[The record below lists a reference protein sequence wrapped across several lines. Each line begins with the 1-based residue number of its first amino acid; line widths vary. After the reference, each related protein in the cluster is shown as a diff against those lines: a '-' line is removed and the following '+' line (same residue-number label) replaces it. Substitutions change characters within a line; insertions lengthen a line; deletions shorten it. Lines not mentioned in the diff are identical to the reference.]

1 VKKFVLAKK
10 FNNLN
15 IGSKLL
21 LSYIVVVF
29 IPVLLVGVLLI
40 TNMRQMAIEHATR
53 EASVNI
59 ERSGNRFNEV
69 LRLVMDISYKL
80 QMDKNLETLL
90 LTTYKSND
98 EVFESYYQYNEFNNY
113 INIYSREVKD
123 IKIYSDNKSLLDSGQ
138 FIKTTPEITNSKWYK
153 KILSANGR
161 IYWQYLYDNQKNKNY
176 LCITRL
182 IKSISSNKTL
192 GALVISINSDF
203 LNSLVSREPYDI
215 YFIDDLENIF
225 SARDKSLM
233 GQKVKLSAI
242 SDVENMNDG
251 IWDVSYQGKPAK
263 AIVKNFSPSV
273 YNGNFRIVSIVPI
286 SSLEKKAYETAVLGI
301 IIMASSLLVA
311 LLLILIFTSA
321 ISKRVKRLSMDM
333 HKVAMGNFDFK
344 PTIVGEDEIGQLS
357 NDLEIMAKSI
367 KELVH
372 EVYEINMQKNQL
384 AIKQREIKL
393 KMLANQINPH
403 FLFNSLETIRMKAHL
418 NGDEEIA
425 EITKLLGKLMRKN
438 LEIGNEIVT
447 IESEIE
453 LVKSYLDI
461 QIFRYGDRI
470 NYEINY
476 ESEDIKAYKIL
487 PLIIQPIV
495 ENSIVHGL
503 ESKQGGGNVKIN
515 LAWKH
520 SNLVIT
526 VEDNGGGISAEK
538 LDDILVSFDQL
549 EETPGKHVGLKN
561 VHQRIKLFYGENFGL
576 RIYSG
581 TGVGTKIEMYLPGGG
596 G

>member
-1 VKKFVLAKK
+1 
-10 FNNLN
+10 
-15 IGSKLL
+15 
-21 LSYIVVVF
+21 
-29 IPVLLVGVLLI
+29 
-40 TNMRQMAIEHATR
+40 
-53 EASVNI
+53 
-59 ERSGNRFNEV
+59 
-69 LRLVMDISYKL
+69 
-80 QMDKNLETLL
+80 
-90 LTTYKSND
+90 
-98 EVFESYYQYNEFNNY
+98 
-113 INIYSREVKD
+113 
-123 IKIYSDNKSLLDSGQ
+123 
-138 FIKTTPEITNSKWYK
+138 
-153 KILSANGR
+153 
-161 IYWQYLYDNQKNKNY
+161 
-176 LCITRL
+176 
-182 IKSISSNKTL
+182 
-192 GALVISINSDF
+192 
-203 LNSLVSREPYDI
+203 
-215 YFIDDLENIF
+215 
-225 SARDKSLM
+225 
-233 GQKVKLSAI
+233 
-242 SDVENMNDG
+242 
-251 IWDVSYQGKPAK
+251 
-263 AIVKNFSPSV
+263 
-273 YNGNFRIVSIVPI
+273 
-286 SSLEKKAYETAVLGI
+286 
-301 IIMASSLLVA
+301 
-311 LLLILIFTSA
+311 
-321 ISKRVKRLSMDM
+321 
-333 HKVAMGNFDFK
+333 
-344 PTIVGEDEIGQLS
+344 
-357 NDLEIMAKSI
+357 
-367 KELVH
+367 
-372 EVYEINMQKNQL
+372 
-384 AIKQREIKL
+384 
-393 KMLANQINPH
+393 
-403 FLFNSLETIRMKAHL
+403 MKAHL

-425 EITKLLGKLMRKN
+425 EVTKLLGKLMRKN

-581 TGVGTKIEMYLPGGG
+581 TGVGTRIEMYLPGGG